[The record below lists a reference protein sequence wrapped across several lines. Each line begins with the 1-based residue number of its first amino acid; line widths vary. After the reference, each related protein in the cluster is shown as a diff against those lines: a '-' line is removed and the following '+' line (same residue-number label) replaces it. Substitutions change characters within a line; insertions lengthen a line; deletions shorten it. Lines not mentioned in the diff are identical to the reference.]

1 MCRQRVQ
8 CPAIAAPKAP
18 YDVIPHL
25 EPTHRIMN
33 QWCSGTHA
41 ADSSKVIELNQRA
54 CIVFSNCWLCV
65 AMSVFWLH
73 SGWLARGIAWG
84 EVPTVAVDAIF
95 PPVLST
101 VQPNTLKISAGRF
114 TQDIDEL
121 IFSNPMIRGTVEPGA
136 SLAMDSEPQKQFG
149 SFQVT
154 VDPSVPEG
162 YYEVWAVGRYGVSNA
177 RTIAVVHTPIEA
189 LPVNTDPKNP
199 PELKP
204 GVCYI
209 GQTRRNDRQTLKI
222 ALTQAW
228 PRVVV
233 AAESLDSVAMPTMTV
248 MDSKGKMI
256 QQLRGNRHAPI
267 VFTKP
272 ALTPT
277 LPSDFLTLKL
287 YDFLYRGGDS
297 FFFAIVVDPP
307 DSHPLLKPSSM
318 KSVPSIA
325 MEGLPSWPTVDLK
338 PTPGV
343 HALVAPAPPWETR
356 LQILPNQRMT
366 TIEFTPVEGQAYECE
381 VFSEILEQ
389 ASDIRAVI
397 DRPPVLPATEQLVAI
412 EAALKNPG
420 TPPSDP
426 ALQQLIQSHQA
437 RERSTGREIVTIAED
452 SPISGTRAV
461 RFSSADPIAI
471 LPASPAG
478 KNLRITLTD
487 LNLQPSASAGTQV
500 ILRVG
505 PPIPRVHAI
514 AFWTP
519 DTNNA
524 AQAKTTGAS
533 LSRGGQISMQISIR
547 RSGGFAGPVSIAAE
561 SLPTGVTTSPA
572 IIAPGQS
579 ETQLVF
585 YAAEDAPAWTGAI
598 APVAKLTIDG
608 KEITVPVQATTISIN
623 ASGDRGLPQSR
634 RSKELLL
641 RVNDRDIAPIQI
653 RIGDGQILDV
663 AQGASLKLP
672 VKAVRRAGG
681 EAKCVL
687 RPQNLPPKATL
698 GEFELAPNALEAT
711 PELKV
716 AADAPIGEYTL
727 WFQGEITVKQS
738 LHPESHAR
746 VIAYR
751 DRLQSM
757 LADPSWSGDRPAA
770 EKLITETNARIE
782 ALAKEIAPRDFP
794 TFLNCAPVRIRIVAP
809 PEAPK

>member
-1 MCRQRVQ
+1 MNVL
-8 CPAIAAPKAP
+8 
-18 YDVIPHL
+18 YD
-25 EPTHRIMN
+25 
-33 QWCSGTHA
+33 CSLGINSWLGT
-41 ADSSKVIELNQRA
+41 NR
-54 CIVFSNCWLCV
+54 WLGV
-65 AMSVFWLH
+65 AMLVFWLH
-73 SGWLARGIAWG
+73 ICWIASLTAWG
-84 EVPTVAVDAIF
+84 EVPTIAMDAIF

-121 IFSNPMIRGTVEPGA
+121 IFSNPMIRGTVEPGP

-177 RTIAVVHTPIEA
+177 RTVAVVHSPLEV
-189 LPVNTDPKNP
+189 LPANTDPKNP

-204 GVCYI
+204 GVCYL

-222 ALTQAW
+222 ASTAAW

-233 AAESLDSVAMPTMTV
+233 VAESLDSVAMPTMTV
-248 MDSKGKMI
+248 MDSKGKML
-256 QQLRGNRHAPI
+256 QQLRGHRHSPI

-272 ALTPT
+272 ASNQAPLG
-277 LPSDFLTLKL
+277 DFLTVKL

-297 FFFAIVVDPP
+297 FFFAIVIDPP
-307 DSHPLLKPSSM
+307 DSHPLLKPSSL

-325 MEGLPSWPTVDLK
+325 MEGLPTWPTAELK

-343 HALVAPAPPWETR
+343 HALVASAPPWETR
-356 LQILPNQRMT
+356 LQIPPNQRIAA
-366 TIEFTPVEGQAYECE
+366 IEFTPVEGQAYECE
-381 VFSEILEQ
+381 VFSEVLDQ
-389 ASDIRAVI
+389 TSDIRAVI
-397 DRPPVLPATEQLVAI
+397 DRPPVLPTAEQLIAI

-420 TPPSDP
+420 ATPSDP

-452 SPISGTRAV
+452 SPNSGTRAV
-461 RFSSADPIAI
+461 RFSSTDPIAV
-471 LPASPAG
+471 LPPSPAG
-478 KNLRITLTD
+478 KNVRITLTD
-487 LNLQPSASAGTQV
+487 LNLQPSATVGTEV
-500 ILRVG
+500 MLRVG

-524 AQAKTTGAS
+524 AQAKTTGAA
-533 LSRGGQISMQISIR
+533 LSRGGQVAMHISIR
-547 RSGGFAGPVSIAAE
+547 RSGGFAGPVSIVAE
-561 SLPTGVTTSPA
+561 SLPAGVTTSPA
-572 IIAPGQS
+572 VIAPGQT

-585 YAAEDAPAWTGAI
+585 YAAEDAPTWTGAI

-608 KEITVPVQATTISIN
+608 KEVAIPVQATTISIN
-623 ASGDRGLPQSR
+623 SSGDRGLPQSR

-641 RVNDRDIAPIQI
+641 RVNDRDLAPVQI
-653 RIGDGQILDV
+653 RIGDGQTLDV

-672 VKAVRRAGG
+672 LKAVRRAGG

-687 RPQNLPPKATL
+687 RPQNLPPKVTL
-698 GEFELAPNALEAT
+698 GEFELAPNALEAS

-716 AADAPIGEYTL
+716 AADAPTGDYTL

-751 DRLQSM
+751 DRLQSK

-770 EKLITETNARIE
+770 EKLIAETNTRIE

-794 TFLNCAPVRIRIVAP
+794 TFLTCAPVRIRIVAP

>member
-1 MCRQRVQ
+1 MRMQLPRT
-8 CPAIAAPKAP
+8 P
-18 YDVIPHL
+18 YDAIPHL

-41 ADSSKVIELNQRA
+41 TDSSEVIGLDLLAITR
-54 CIVFSNCWLCV
+54 FPNCLFGMALMV
-65 AMSVFWLH
+65 LSLH
-73 SGWLARGIAWG
+73 CSWIASGIAWG
-84 EVPTVAVDAIF
+84 EVPTVAVDAIY
-95 PPVLST
+95 PPVLTT

-121 IFSNPMIRGTVEPGA
+121 IFSNPMIRGTVEPGTN
-136 SLAMDSEPQKQFG
+136 LALDSEPQKQFG
-149 SFQVT
+149 SFKVT

-162 YYEVWAVGRYGVSNA
+162 YYEVWAVGRYGISNS
-177 RTIAVVHTPIEA
+177 RTIAIIHTPIEV
-189 LPVNTDPKNP
+189 LPTNTDPKNP
-199 PELKP
+199 PEIKP
-204 GVCYI
+204 GVCYV
-209 GQTRRNDRQTLKI
+209 GQTRRNDRQTLRV
-222 ALTQAW
+222 ASTSTW

-233 AAESLDSVAMPTMTV
+233 AAESLDSIAMPTMTV
-248 MDSKGKMI
+248 LDAKGKML
-256 QQLRGNRHAPI
+256 QQLRGSRNSPI
-267 VFTKP
+267 LFTKP
-272 ALTPT
+272 ATT
-277 LPSDFLTLKL
+277 QASSGESLTLKL

-307 DSHPLLKPSSM
+307 DSHPLLTPSSL
-318 KSVPSIA
+318 KSVSTIA
-325 MEGLPSWPTVDLK
+325 MEGLSAWPTVDLK

-356 LQILPNQRMT
+356 LQILPSQKT
-366 TIEFTPVEGQAYECE
+366 TAVEFTPVEGQAYECE
-381 VFSEILEQ
+381 VFSEVLDQ
-389 ASDIRAVI
+389 ASDIRAVV
-397 DRPPVLPATEQLVAI
+397 DRPPALPTAEQLVAI
-412 EAALKNPG
+412 DAALKNPSA
-420 TPPSDP
+420 PHSDA
-426 ALQQLIQSHQA
+426 ALQQLIQSHQV
-437 RERSTGREIVTIAED
+437 RERTTGREIVTVAED
-452 SPISGTRAV
+452 SPTSGTRAV

-487 LNLQPSASAGTQV
+487 LNLQPSSPIGTHV
-500 ILRVG
+500 VLRVG
-505 PPIPRVHAI
+505 PPTPRMHAI

-524 AQAKTTGAS
+524 AQAKTTGAL
-533 LSRGGQISMQISIR
+533 LSRGGQIAMHISIR
-547 RSGGFAGPVSIAAE
+547 RNGGFAGPVSIVAQ
-561 SLPTGVTTSPA
+561 SLPAGVTVSPA
-572 IIAPGQS
+572 IIAPGQT

-585 YAAEDAPAWTGAI
+585 YAAEDAPASTGTI
-598 APVAKLTIDG
+598 VPVAKIAIDG
-608 KEITVPVQATTISIN
+608 NDFAIPIQATTISVN

-641 RVNDRDIAPIQI
+641 RVNDRDMAPIQI
-653 RIGDGQILDV
+653 RIGDGQVLDV

-672 VKAVRRAGG
+672 IKAIRRAGG

-687 RPQNLPPKATL
+687 RPQNLPPKTTL

-716 AADAPIGEYTL
+716 AADAPVGEYTL
-727 WFQGEITVKQS
+727 WFQGEITIKQS

-746 VIAYR
+746 TVAYR

-770 EKLITETNARIE
+770 EKLIGETNTRIE

-794 TFLNCAPVRIRIVAP
+794 TFLTCAPVRIRIVAP
-809 PEAPK
+809 PEAPQ

>member
-1 MCRQRVQ
+1 
-8 CPAIAAPKAP
+8 
-18 YDVIPHL
+18 
-25 EPTHRIMN
+25 MN

-41 ADSSKVIELNQRA
+41 ADTSEVIALDQRA
-54 CIVFSNCWLCV
+54 LNAFSNRWLGM
-65 AMSVFWLH
+65 AMLFFWLQSFWIA
-73 SGWLARGIAWG
+73 SGLAWG

-95 PPVLST
+95 PPVLTT
-101 VQPNTLKISAGRF
+101 VQPNTIKISAGRF

-121 IFSNPMIRGTVEPGA
+121 IFSNPMIRGTVEPGPN
-136 SLAMDSEPQKQFG
+136 LAMDSEPQKQFG

-177 RTIAVVHTPIEA
+177 RTIAVVHTPLEV
-189 LPVNTDPKNP
+189 LPANTDPKNP
-199 PELKP
+199 PELKS

-222 ALTQAW
+222 ASMSAW
-228 PRVVV
+228 PRIVV
-233 AAESLDSVAMPTMTV
+233 AAESLDSIAIPTMTV
-248 MDSKGKMI
+248 MDSKGRML
-256 QQLRGNRHAPI
+256 QQLRGNRRSPI

-272 ALTPT
+272 AANQAP
-277 LPSDFLTLKL
+277 PGDFLTLKL

-297 FFFAIVVDPP
+297 FFFAIMIDPP
-307 DSHPLLKPSSM
+307 ESHPLLKPSSL
-318 KSVPSIA
+318 KTVPSIA
-325 MEGLPSWPTVDLK
+325 MEGLPNWPTVDLK

-356 LQILPNQRMT
+356 LQIPPNPRMT
-366 TIEFTPVEGQAYECE
+366 AIEFTPVEGQVYECE
-381 VFSEILEQ
+381 VFSEVLDQ
-389 ASDIRAVI
+389 SSDIRAVI
-397 DRPPVLPATEQLVAI
+397 DRPPVLPAAEQLVAI

-420 TPPSDP
+420 APPSDP
-426 ALQQLIQSHQA
+426 AMHQLIQSHQA
-437 RERSTGREIVTIAED
+437 RERSTGRDVVTIAED
-452 SPISGTRAV
+452 SLASGTRAV
-461 RFSSADPIAI
+461 RFSSADPIAM

-487 LNLQPSASAGTQV
+487 LNLQPSSPVGTHV
-500 ILRVG
+500 VLRVG

-524 AQAKTTGAS
+524 AQAKTTGAL
-533 LSRGGQISMQISIR
+533 LSRGGQIAMHISIR

-561 SLPTGVTTSPA
+561 SLPTGITTSPA

-598 APVAKLTIDG
+598 VPVAKLTIDG
-608 KEITVPVQATTISIN
+608 KEVAVPAQATTISVN
-623 ASGDRGLPQSR
+623 ASGDRGLPQAR

-641 RVNDRDIAPIQI
+641 RVNDRDMAPIQI
-653 RIGDGQILDV
+653 RIGDGQVLDV

-681 EAKCVL
+681 EAKCLL

-698 GEFELAPNALEAT
+698 GEFELAPNALEAA
-711 PELKV
+711 PELKI
-716 AADAPIGEYTL
+716 AADAPVGEYTL
-727 WFQGEITVKQS
+727 WFQGEVTVKQS

-746 VIAYR
+746 IVAYR

-770 EKLITETNARIE
+770 EKLIVETNTRIE

-794 TFLNCAPVRIRIVAP
+794 TFLTCAPVTIRIVAP